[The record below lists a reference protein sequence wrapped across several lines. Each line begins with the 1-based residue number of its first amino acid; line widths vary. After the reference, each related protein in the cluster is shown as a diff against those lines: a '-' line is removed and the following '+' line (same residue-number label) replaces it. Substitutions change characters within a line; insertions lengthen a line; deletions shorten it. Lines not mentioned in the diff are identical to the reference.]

1 MLNEEAAFLVTWNGD
16 AIWLIDEN
24 PNLDYVVPKEGSN
37 VWIDSM
43 VIPKDAENVENA
55 HKFINFILRADIAL
69 INADYVGYSTPN
81 VKAFELLDDEMKNNE
96 AAYPDLESLEN
107 MEVFL
112 DLGDAIELYNDIWLE
127 ITSQ

>member
-1 MLNEEAAFLVTWNGD
+1 
-16 AIWLIDEN
+16 
-24 PNLDYVVPKEGSN
+24 
-37 VWIDSM
+37 
-43 VIPKDAENVENA
+43 
-55 HKFINFILRADIAL
+55 
-69 INADYVGYSTPN
+69 
-81 VKAFELLDDEMKNNE
+81 MKNNE